1 MLSLDRAKLVLLS
14 AFASAVIGVHA
25 NSTAWAWG
33 NQGHEIVA
41 IIAADNL
48 SPSAREQ
55 VTRILGTA
63 SDTGSLEKAMA
74 AASVRPDTE
83 FREGVHGSATHPR
96 QDENEVRSRCTGAI
110 KVMVFIGTSSPWEV

>member
-1 MLSLDRAKLVLLS
+1 LDRAKLVLLS

-33 NQGHEIVA
+33 NQAHEIVA

-55 VTRILGTA
+55 VTRILGTPQMQA
-63 SDTGSLEKAMA
+63 LLK
-74 AASVRPDTE
+74 RRWP
-83 FREGVHGSATHPR
+83 PR
-96 QDENEVRSRCTGAI
+96 QYALTPNSGRRPVNRSLALH
-110 KVMVFIGTSSPWEV
+110 